1 MKFMLLGLLL
11 AGLATAATRNVNL
24 VWSASADA
32 SIVAI
37 TYNVFRCQVIAP
49 AVKCVPGTLL
59 NTGPITS
66 TNFVDSNAT
75 VGLSY
80 MYGAEAVAP
89 ACVSGSSKP
98 CGVSILTETAEPITI
113 NARPAQPCTT
123 CKVSLTITGV
133 GMIAVVE

>member
-1 MKFMLLGLLL
+1 MKFILGLLL
-11 AGLATAATRNVNL
+11 AGLASAATRNVNL
-24 VWSASADA
+24 VWSASTDA
-32 SIVAI
+32 SIVVI

-49 AVKCVPGTLL
+49 AVKCAPATLL
-59 NTGPITS
+59 NTAPITS
-66 TNFVDSNAT
+66 TDFVDSNAT

-89 ACVSGSSKP
+89 SCVAGNSKP
-98 CGVSILTETAEPITI
+98 CGVSVLTEMAEPITI
-113 NARPAQPCTT
+113 NPRPAQPCTT